1 MSDHLAFRV
10 VGATAMSSALV
21 PTVAFDLHVTAPDG
35 VDVQSVQLRC
45 QIRVEPDRRRYSPS
59 EQERLEGLFGT
70 PDRWGETLRAFLLT
84 HVSAPVHG
92 FIGQTDTTL
101 PVELSYDMDVAA
113 GSFLQGLQ
121 EGVVPLAF
129 LFSGTVF
136 LRTSEGLQVEPIPW
150 DREARYDLPVG
161 VWRDAIDVHFPG
173 TGWIR
178 LQRDVIDQLAAYRR
192 RHGLLSWDDTLTRLL
207 AEREART

>member
-1 MSDHLAFRV
+1 MSSLDFQV
-10 VGATAMSSALV
+10 TGATPMTAALA
-21 PTVAFDLHVTAPDG
+21 PTVAFDLHVTAADD

-45 QIRVEPDRRRYSPS
+45 QIRVEPERRRYSPS

-70 PDRWGETLRAFLLT
+70 PERWGETLRAFLLT
-84 HVSAPVHG
+84 HVSAPIRG
-92 FIGQTDTTL
+92 FTGQIDATL

-113 GSFLQGLQ
+113 GSYLQGLQ
-121 EGVVPLAF
+121 DGVVPLVF

-136 LRTSEGLQVEPIPW
+136 LRTPDGLQVEQIPW

-161 VWRDAIDVHFPG
+161 VWRDALDVHFPG

-178 LQRDVIDQLAAYRR
+178 LHRDVIDQLAAYRQ
-192 RHGLLSWDDTLTRLL
+192 HHALLSWDDTVTRLL
-207 AEREART
+207 AEREVEA